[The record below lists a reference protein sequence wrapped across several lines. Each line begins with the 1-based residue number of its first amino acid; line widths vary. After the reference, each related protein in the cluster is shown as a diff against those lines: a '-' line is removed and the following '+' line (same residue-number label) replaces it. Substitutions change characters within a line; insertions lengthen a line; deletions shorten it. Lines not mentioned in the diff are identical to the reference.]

1 MEKIELRCLGCG
13 EPLDV
18 MPSPLHDGS
27 GFFQLVSP
35 CNNCIDEELKFFRNS
50 FPRAAA
56 NYFKV
61 SSQQLRAPDVCSAC
75 EGSGIDPK
83 DNNLYCEACGGMGR
97 SNAGNANR

>member
-35 CNNCIDEELKFFRNS
+35 CNNCIDEELKFFRKA

-61 SSQQLRAPDVCSAC
+61 SAQQMRAPDASLGVWLHCMT
-75 EGSGIDPK
+75 
-83 DNNLYCEACGGMGR
+83 CGQWHR
-97 SNAGNANR
+97 EKESCIPANRERR